1 MRRIHSYLV
10 VLVLASTLSSGS
22 IVYSSASSPARSNIT
37 PSKAISLL
45 ANSNKLALKVLNTKE
60 FTLETYDSLL
70 PNAGRRIY
78 AVGKNGLTL
87 KDENLNTAERRVI
100 TIGNTLYIS
109 IVNHEFLAL
118 EKQIINDLA
127 LEQSAN
133 YAKIDPK
140 LVDPTY
146 SILSTIKSVRA
157 EALDLWPD
165 TNLSYIDKTDLLT
178 LSTTKSKFKGKTSLT
193 QVLERSDNV
202 FKGQVGYRVIY
213 TIVDNVLVK
222 IDEYG
227 VTGEFT
233 SRTTLSPKAP
243 VIEPPLG
250 PYLDWIKVMQDKRY
264 IFEEGFWLSNLE
276 K

>member
-1 MRRIHSYLV
+1 MRRIPSYLV
-10 VLVLASTLSSGS
+10 ILVLAFALSSGS
-22 IVYSSASSPARSNIT
+22 IAFSSASSPARSNIT
-37 PSKAISLL
+37 PSKAIALL
-45 ANSNKLALKVLNTKE
+45 ANSNKVALKVLNTKE

-70 PNAGRRIY
+70 PHKGRRIY

-100 TIGNTLYIS
+100 TIGNTMYIS
-109 IVNHEFLAL
+109 IVDHEFLAL
-118 EKQIINDLA
+118 EKQIISDLA

-133 YAKIDPK
+133 YAKIDPI

-157 EALDLWPD
+157 QALDLWPD
-165 TNLSYIDKTDLLT
+165 TNLTYIDKTDLLT
-178 LSTTKSKFKGKTSLT
+178 LKTTKSKLNGKTSLT
-193 QVLERSDNV
+193 QVLDRRDNGL
-202 FKGQVGYRVIY
+202 KGQVGYRVIY

-227 VTGEFT
+227 VTGEF
-233 SRTTLSPKAP
+233 SNRTTLSPKAP
-243 VIEPPLG
+243 VIEPPLA